1 LRVERTFVGVSSNH
15 ALQMQFVSKTLEEY
29 WFLTPDT
36 LHDLVKSSCC
46 AYSTCENIPV
56 RVRA

>member
-1 LRVERTFVGVSSNH
+1 VSSNH

-29 WFLTPDT
+29 WFLTADM